1 MLGMLNQNKLSSMMQ
16 QLSPIKNMFNA
27 VKMASNPQMAL
38 SQMMKNNPAFAQAQK
53 LIEQNGG
60 DAKTAF
66 YKLAEQQGID
76 PNQILNM
83 FR

>member
-1 MLGMLNQNKLSSMMQ
+1 MLNQNKLSNMTA
-16 QLSPIKNMFNA
+16 QLSPIKKMFNTI
-27 VKMASNPQMAL
+27 KMASNPQMAL
-38 SQMMKNNPAFAQAQK
+38 TQMMKNNPAFAQAQK
-53 LIEQNGG
+53 LIEENGG

-66 YKLAEQQGID
+66 YKLAEKQGVD